1 MQSNSSV
8 TAETLLVL
16 LKEFGA
22 VNDIYIEDLYQNKA
36 CFFSN
41 ICFKF
46 EDTFFVL
53 VLRFPNRGGI
63 RRLRAA

>member
-1 MQSNSSV
+1 MFIYSIFMQSNSSV

-46 EDTFFVL
+46 EDTL
-53 VLRFPNRGGI
+53 
-63 RRLRAA
+63 